1 MSMRFR
7 MKSILILAAM
17 SAVVGVHAAVV
28 DAGHAGSVELRD
40 LGVTMGPLLIDKD
53 WSQYRASGS
62 WMPAEDGTT
71 DFKLKDRA
79 GKVIVEGKANYVA
92 DSGKLKVRW
101 DFTVKETFSG
111 NGLVIGA
118 WMPIAKF
125 AGDELLLD
133 GAKKTLP
140 AERQENPFIA
150 NKSVKTM
157 TVGGRKLVFEFSAPT
172 AVHMQD
178 NRKWNGSDYG
188 VRFATGVNDL
198 KSGERRTLE
207 VTISAGDALE
217 LVKGPT
223 VIGGDDW
230 VPLEDS
236 TAIKEGSV
244 LDFSG
249 MPWMD
254 APAGKHGRVVVR
266 DGHFEFEKLPGVK
279 QRFYGVNLVFGACY
293 MSEAETEELA
303 DRIARMGYNTVRIHH
318 HERELCDKKDGTTII
333 PWRMEQLDNLMSA
346 CIKRGIYLTTDLYV
360 SRNVPWRSCGIDRDG
375 IIPMQEFKERI
386 LFQEGVYS
394 NYLAFA
400 RQFLNH
406 VNPKTGR
413 RWADEPALAHL
424 ALVNEGNLG
433 NCGYDVIRELPEVKA
448 AYKGVIPKNP
458 WENTVDNQKFCIYLA
473 DVEIAFVK
481 KMRRFI
487 REEIK
492 SEVLLTDLSCWKNPV
507 QYQLPRQLFD
517 YIDDHFYV
525 DHPQFLEQSWRLP
538 SKLPNVN
545 PVRNLRSTGFQSVFK
560 HRDLHKPFTLTEFN
574 YSGPG
579 QFRGVGGMM
588 LGAQAALQ
596 DYDGAWR
603 FAWSHDHD
611 GALEPRSM
619 NYFDVARDPLQ
630 RATERAVMT
639 LFMRQ
644 DMKPLTR
651 TYALAFPEAKL
662 RDETIGLP
670 QADMKSE
677 WFGWYYRLGT
687 AVTGLDPKWSVGD
700 YPVYDSVK
708 DSYYRDLVKGLTP
721 GDGQVVLDPEQGI
734 FGVVTPMTCGFFAER
749 GGFAAG
755 AVKAEIEGAP
765 AAVWAS
771 SLDGKP
777 VAESAHVLLTHVTD
791 VQDTGTVYAD
801 HAKTILCKWGKLPHM
816 MHKGTAKIRVR
827 TAADKVYAVGADGSR
842 RGEIAAER
850 QGDELVFTADT
861 ARNPK
866 SATYLYEL
874 VK

>member
-1 MSMRFR
+1 
-7 MKSILILAAM
+7 MKLM
-17 SAVVGVHAAVV
+17 MAVVGVMAAVV
-28 DAGHAGSVELRD
+28 ANAAVIEAGHAGSVELRE

-79 GKVIVEGKANYVA
+79 GKVIVEGKANYIA

-133 GAKKTLP
+133 GMKKTLP

-157 TVGGRKLVFEFSAPT
+157 AVGGRKLGFEFSVPT

-207 VTISAGDALE
+207 VTISAEDALE
-217 LVKGPT
+217 LVKGPM
-223 VIGGDDW
+223 VIGGEDW

-236 TAIKEGSV
+236 TAIREGSV
-244 LDFSG
+244 LDFSR

-318 HERELCDKKDGTTII
+318 HERELCDNKDGTTII

-433 NCGYDVIRELPEVKA
+433 NCGYDVIREFPEVKA

-458 WENTVDNQKFCIYLA
+458 WENTVDNQRFCIYLA
-473 DVEIAFVK
+473 DVETAFVK

-525 DHPQFLEQSWRLP
+525 DHPHFLEQSWRLP

-545 PVRNLRSTGFQSVFK
+545 PVRNRRSTGFQAVFK

-651 TYALAFPEAKL
+651 IYALAFPEAKL

-700 YPVYDSVK
+700 YPGYDSVK

-791 VQDTGTVYAD
+791 IQDTGTVYAD

-861 ARNPK
+861 ARDPK